1 MAQERAK
8 RKAGQHALKKGR
20 KDALLWKMARAGAG
34 ALGLK
39 GVEKRAREQ
48 ERAVQKT
55 WVAGGEGE
63 VRVGRELDG
72 LTGHGFYVFHDVRLP
87 RVGNVDHVALGPQGI
102 FAIETKSHKGTVT
115 SEAGALLLNGRV
127 PERDAIKQSWRGCYR
142 IREIVGQRVT
152 PLLVF
157 SEAFVQGRISVQG
170 VRVLPSKWLV
180 GEILTGRADLEAV
193 ALKQAVAAL
202 GSAVGCYPSSAPRRV
217 AGGAPDPRQLPAD
230 DSVQGSR
237 SARPWVHFSMF
248 KR

>member
-1 MAQERAK
+1 MAQEREK
-8 RKAGQHALKKGR
+8 RKAGQHAWEKGR
-20 KDALLWKMARAGAG
+20 KDLLLWKLARAGAG

-39 GVEKRAREQ
+39 GVEKHARQQ
-48 ERAVQKT
+48 ERAAQKT

-63 VRVGRELDG
+63 VRVGRLLDG
-72 LTGHGFYVFHDVRLP
+72 LSGHGFYVFHDVRLP

-102 FAIETKSHKGTVT
+102 FAIETKSHKVTVT
-115 SEAGALLLNGRV
+115 SEGGVLLLNGRV
-127 PERDAIKQSWRGCYR
+127 PERDAIKQSWRGSYR
-142 IREIVGQRVT
+142 IQEIVGQRVT

-157 SEAFVQGRISVQG
+157 SQAFVQGRISVQG
-170 VRVLPSKWLV
+170 VRVLPSQWLV
-180 GEILTGRADLEAV
+180 GGILKGGAGLESV

-217 AGGAPDPRQLPAD
+217 AGEAPDPRQLPAS

-248 KR
+248 ER